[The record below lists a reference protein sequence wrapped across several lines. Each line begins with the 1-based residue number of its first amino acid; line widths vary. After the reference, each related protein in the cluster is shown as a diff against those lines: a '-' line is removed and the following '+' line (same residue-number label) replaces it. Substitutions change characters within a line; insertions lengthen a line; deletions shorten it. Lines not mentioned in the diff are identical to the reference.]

1 MKCRIDDVRKAFI
14 LGFVFV
20 SAVNK
25 EKNTV
30 QLLLPSGGDL
40 PGTIMLKGDIEW
52 NSSFDY
58 QQRCVVCCSS
68 C

>member
-1 MKCRIDDVRKAFI
+1 MKCRIDDVRKASI

-25 EKNTV
+25 EKNTI

-58 QQRCVVCCSS
+58 
-68 C
+68 